1 MDASQDELYRKF
13 IEAIF
18 SSFAPQIAIS
28 PLNWGIQ
35 VILTERRPPGTH
47 PNPQVEIRSTA

>member
-1 MDASQDELYRKF
+1 MDSSHDELYRKF
-13 IEAIF
+13 IEAIS

-35 VILTERRPPGTH
+35 VILTERKPQGT
-47 PNPQVEIRSTA
+47 PKPAG